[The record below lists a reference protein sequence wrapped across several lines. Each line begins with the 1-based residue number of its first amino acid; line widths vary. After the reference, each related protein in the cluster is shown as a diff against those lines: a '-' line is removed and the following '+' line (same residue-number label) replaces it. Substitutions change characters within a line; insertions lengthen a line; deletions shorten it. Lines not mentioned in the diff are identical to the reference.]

1 MYSILSIAF
10 WAQQCKN
17 SIRGVRN
24 FSISTDWRQHGMK
37 HHKYS
42 GAPVSQA
49 IRGDGSKWPPLLSD
63 VSISGEVIYNIPP
76 NPRIFRPCEADVSTT
91 RGSFTT
97 RGGGHLLP
105 SPLMWCYDTTVCRAG
120 YVKRGKRKGPGAPG
134 GRIAYFQTALG
145 YCVEYFSKIRGV
157 PNLLPSSL
165 TPNILRNNR
174 GGYWLRSQLLSCF
187 DESWNKGEIKDLEL
201 PWSSDF

>member
-1 MYSILSIAF
+1 MTPPIV
-10 WAQQCKN
+10 
-17 SIRGVRN
+17 VRCVDN
-24 FSISTDWRQHGMK
+24 KGGHLQHTF
-37 HHKYS
+37 KYS
-42 GAPVSQA
+42 
-49 IRGDGSKWPPLLSD
+49 
-63 VSISGEVIYNIPP
+63 N
-76 NPRIFRPCEADVSTT
+76 FRSCGTKCVDNK
-91 RGSFTT
+91 GLGGHLQQG
-97 RGGGHLLP
+97 GGGHLLP

>member
-97 RGGGHLLP
+97 GGVIYYH
-105 SPLMWCYDTTVCRAG
+105 
-120 YVKRGKRKGPGAPG
+120 
-134 GRIAYFQTALG
+134 
-145 YCVEYFSKIRGV
+145 
-157 PNLLPSSL
+157 
-165 TPNILRNNR
+165 
-174 GGYWLRSQLLSCF
+174 
-187 DESWNKGEIKDLEL
+187 L
-201 PWSSDF
+201 PWCGVTTQLSVGQDTSNAASGRVQALRAVVSRTSKPRWDTVSNTFLKSGEFQIFYHPP